1 MKRWRH
7 EDHVKGDA
15 VERIRWCRQNLGDRG
30 DRWDFAGSWKHLRA
44 GAVIYIL
51 SDEDVLL
58 YDKWRFWNV
67 LSGNDQ
73 EESYHLSCP

>member
-7 EDHVKGDA
+7 EYHVKGDT

-30 DRWDFAGSWKHLRA
+30 DRWDFIGSWKHLRA

-67 LSGNDQ
+67 LSGNNQ
-73 EESYHLSCP
+73 EESHHLS